1 MKKKKLL
8 AVLSLLFICG
18 LFAFYIKAILF
29 EKRIPV
35 TSVIGNRRITV

>member
-8 AVLSLLFICG
+8 AVLSLLIIAG
-18 LFAFYIKAILF
+18 LFAYYIKAILF

-35 TSVIGNRRITV
+35 TSVI

>member
-8 AVLSLLFICG
+8 AVLSLLIIGG
-18 LFAFYIKAILF
+18 LFAYYIKAILF

-35 TSVIGNRRITV
+35 TSVI

>member
-8 AVLSLLFICG
+8 VVLSLLIIGG

-29 EKRIPV
+29 EKRIPI